1 MMEQDLFTLL
11 VAQTWQVA
19 ILAIFAWIAVRLF
32 AKDRPHLAQALWA
45 LVLIKCIVPP
55 VLSSP
60 TSPFSW
66 IEARAA
72 CVTQSQLTEPSWIGD
87 EIDNN
92 KPDEIPI
99 RPSVSRQPIVV
110 AATPVPK
117 ATTKNHSSESQLTS
131 KANLQTKTQA
141 NSQPAKPSNFASR
154 LPRTPPEHDS
164 SKVADVSIAQPVAAE
179 PYSVKSWT
187 AAAVWLWIVGVFI
200 GMVVV
205 AIRFTYFLVWLR
217 RSPAAEAT
225 QIVTL
230 VTSTQQELVASN
242 ASGVK
247 DFTSIVQATGA
258 KPS

>member
-72 CVTQSQLTEPSWIGD
+72 CVAQSQLTEPSR
-87 EIDNN
+87 IDNDIDDT
-92 KPDEIPI
+92 KSGEVPI
-99 RPSVSRQPIVV
+99 RPNVSIQPIVV
-110 AATPVPK
+110 AATPAAK
-117 ATTKNHSSESQLTS
+117 ATTKNHSNESLLTS
-131 KANLQTKTQA
+131 KANLPTKTQA
-141 NSQPAKPSNFASR
+141 NSQPAKPSNFTSR
-154 LPRTPPEHDS
+154 LTHTPPEHDS
-164 SKVADVSIAQPVAAE
+164 GMIADVSIAKPIATE
-179 PYSVKSWT
+179 PYSMKSWT
-187 AAAVWLWIVGVFI
+187 DAAVWLWIVGVFI

-225 QIVTL
+225 QFVTL